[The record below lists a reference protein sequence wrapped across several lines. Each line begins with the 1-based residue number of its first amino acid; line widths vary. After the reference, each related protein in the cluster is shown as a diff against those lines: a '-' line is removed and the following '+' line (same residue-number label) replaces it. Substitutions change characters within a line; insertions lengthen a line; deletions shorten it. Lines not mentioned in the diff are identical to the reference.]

1 MKLHEL
7 LQTLS
12 YDTPIHIQNHDRKP
26 RKSSFQYQAVK
37 NVTLY
42 KIRNLLDKDVISICH
57 TEKGIWIS
65 VCDLEALHNRMDNR
79 NLVTEYLDR
88 IGG

>member
-12 YDTPIHIQNHDRKP
+12 YDTPIHIQNADRKP
-26 RKSSFQYQAVK
+26 RKPSYQYQAVK
-37 NVTLY
+37 NITLY
-42 KIRNLLDKDVISICH
+42 KIRNLLDKDVISISH
-57 TEKGIWIS
+57 SEKGMWIS
-65 VCDLEALHNRMDNR
+65 VCDLEALHNRMNNR
-79 NLVTEYLDR
+79 NLVTEYLER

>member
-12 YDTPIHIQNHDRKP
+12 FNTPIHIQNSDRKP
-26 RKSSFQYQAVK
+26 RKPSYQYQAVK
-37 NVTLY
+37 NITLY
-42 KIRNLLDKDVISICH
+42 KIRNLLDKDVISIH
-57 TEKGIWIS
+57 HNEKGLWIC
-65 VCDLEALHNRMDNR
+65 VCDLEALHNRTNNR
-79 NLVTEYLDR
+79 ELLNEYFER

>member
-7 LQTLS
+7 LRTLS
-12 YDTPIHIQNHDRKP
+12 YDTPIHIQNVDRKP
-26 RKSSFQYQAVK
+26 RKPSYQYQAVK

-42 KIRNLLDKDVISICH
+42 KIRNILDKDVISISH
-57 TEKGIWIS
+57 SEKGMWIC

-79 NLVTEYLDR
+79 NLVTEYLER